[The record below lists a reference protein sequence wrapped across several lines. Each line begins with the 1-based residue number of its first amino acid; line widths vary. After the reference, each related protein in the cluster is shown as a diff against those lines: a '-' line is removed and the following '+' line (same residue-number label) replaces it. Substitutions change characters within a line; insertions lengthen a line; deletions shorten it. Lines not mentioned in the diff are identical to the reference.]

1 MFVERL
7 RLGPLETNCFLV
19 SDEVGGPVLVVDPG
33 GDADR
38 LLEALGA
45 RAVHAVVLT
54 HAHFDHLGAAEALAQ
69 AGVEIWVH
77 ELDAGRVLTPS
88 AQGTGGAIFGFDDHV
103 PSGVDRVLSDGDEF
117 AVGTLAVE
125 VIHTPG
131 HTQGGICLLVSE
143 SGTAPKHLFSGD
155 TLFAGSVGRTD
166 MPGGDARAL
175 SRAIATRLA
184 PLEPDTIVHPG
195 HGPDTTI
202 SREQRINPFWPR
214 T

>member
-1 MFVERL
+1 MLVERL

-19 SDEVGGPVLVVDPG
+19 SDEVGGPVLVIDPG

-38 LLEALGA
+38 LREKIAG
-45 RAVHAVVLT
+45 RAVQAVVLT
-54 HAHFDHLGAAEALAQ
+54 HAHFDHLGAAESLAAQ
-69 AGVEIWVH
+69 GVEIMAH
-77 ELDAGRVLTPS
+77 ELDAARVLSS
-88 AQGTGGAIFGFDDHV
+88 AAHGTGAAIFGFDDHL
-103 PSGVDRVLSDGDEF
+103 PSGVDKTLRDGDAF
-117 AVGTLAVE
+117 TVGTLTVE

-143 SGTAPKHLFSGD
+143 PGAAVKHLFSGD

-175 SRAIATRLA
+175 SQAIATRLA
-184 PLEPDTIVHPG
+184 PLGPDTIVHPG

-202 SREQRINPFWPR
+202 SREQRLNPFWPR
-214 T
+214 A

>member
-1 MFVERL
+1 VLVERL
-7 RLGPLETNCFLV
+7 RLGPLETNCFLI
-19 SDEVGGPVLVVDPG
+19 SDEVGGPVLVIDPG

-38 LLEALGA
+38 LKEAIAG
-45 RAVHAVVLT
+45 RHVQAVVLT
-54 HAHFDHLGAAEALAQ
+54 HAHFDHLGAAESLARE
-69 AGVEIWVH
+69 GIEILAH
-77 ELDAGRVLTPS
+77 ELDAERVLTP
-88 AQGTGGAIFGFDDHV
+88 AAHGTGGAIFGFDDHV
-103 PSGVDRVLSDGDEF
+103 PSGVDRLLSDGETF
-117 AVGTLAVE
+117 TVGTLAVE

-143 SGTAPKHLFSGD
+143 PGTATKHLFSGD

-175 SRAIATRLA
+175 SQAIATRLA

-214 T
+214 A

>member
-1 MFVERL
+1 MLVERL

-19 SDEVGGPVLVVDPG
+19 SDEVGGPLLVVDPG
-33 GDADR
+33 GDVDR
-38 LLEALGA
+38 LREAIGA

-77 ELDAGRVLTPS
+77 ELDAERVLTPS

-143 SGTAPKHLFSGD
+143 PGTATMHLFSGD

-166 MPGGDARAL
+166 MPGGDAGAL